1 MTGSKK
7 KKKGG
12 SSNDRRSNDRR
23 SNGRRSNGRRSNG
36 SRKAGSKGSRSKGE
50 AQSTCPIDIISG
62 VFAGLLKVA
71 NKEDLGVILQLILKL
86 LDKKLTAADCSVI
99 TKVNNYFKH
108 GRGKGI
114 VKSIITSNSGIEQ
127 WLKTS
132 SNFHLLVSKLD
143 RCSTGSGS
151 QVKIGGAPPSFA
163 SASAAS
169 ATILLE
175 AAWDNADNPL
185 LQLMVTVV
193 FLMTFI
199 VGSATLDA
207 RRGCNCEHLNCPLKR

>member
-1 MTGSKK
+1 M
-7 KKKGG
+7 KGG
-12 SSNDRRSNDRR
+12 KNTKGRTARRTAR
-23 SNGRRSNGRRSNG
+23 STARNT
-36 SRKAGSKGSRSKGE
+36 KGSTGRSTVRSTARNTKGSTARRKDG
-50 AQSTCPIDIISG
+50 AQLSPIDIISG

>member
-1 MTGSKK
+1 MTGSKR
-7 KKKGG
+7 KKKGP
-12 SSNDRRSNDRR
+12 RSNDRR
-23 SNGRRSNGRRSNG
+23 SNGRRSKAGSNGRRSKG
-36 SRKAGSKGSRSKGE
+36 SRKAISKGSRSKGE

-71 NKEDLGVILQLILKL
+71 NKEDLGVILKLILKL
-86 LDKKLTAADCSVI
+86 LDKKLASTDCSVI

-114 VKSIITSNSGIEQ
+114 VQSIITSNPGIEQ

-143 RCSTGSGS
+143 KCSTGSGS
-151 QVKIGGAPPSFA
+151 QVKIGGAQQLPSVG
-163 SASAAS
+163 S
-169 ATILLE
+169 ILWE

-185 LQLMVTVV
+185 LQLMVTAV
-193 FLMTFI
+193 FLMAFI

-207 RRGCNCEHLNCPLKR
+207 RRGCNCEHPNCPLKR